1 MKCHIRQMRK
11 DEWRNVLRFIRIH
24 DTQDARYAK
33 RYYREYFRRW
43 GRGWDK
49 VIIAEIGKKII
60 GVSGYF
66 YDNKE
71 AQGVYW
77 LGFTYIHPSFQGRGI
92 GHQVLSYIQKELKRR
107 NARKLFLATSSN
119 AIYGGAVSFYTG
131 HGFRWEGTLK
141 DLYGQGEDQ
150 IIMGKDLT
158 KKHRLKLRK
167 RTRSRKRRKSVRRRR
182 IKRTRTRRKLKRR
195 RVKRTHRRKASR
207 RSRR

>member
-1 MKCHIRQMRK
+1 MRK
-11 DEWRNVLRFIRIH
+11 DEWKNVLRFIRLH

-77 LGFTYIHPSFQGRGI
+77 LGFTYIHPSLQGRGI

-158 KKHRLKLRK
+158 KKYRRTLRN
-167 RTRSRKRRKSVRRRR
+167 RARPRKRRKSVRRRR
-182 IKRTRTRRKLKRR
+182 KIKKKRSKSKHR
-195 RVKRTHRRKASR
+195 RVKRTHRKASR
-207 RSRR
+207 RRRR

>member
-1 MKCHIRQMRK
+1 MKCTIRAMHK
-11 DEWRNVLRFIRIH
+11 DEWKNVLRFIRLH

-43 GRGWDK
+43 GKGWDK
-49 VIIAEIGKKII
+49 VIIAEISKKII

-92 GHQVLSYIQKELKRR
+92 GHQALGYVQRELKRR

-158 KKHRLKLRK
+158 KKPRFTLRKRIRSRKRQISFRRRRVKKIRGKIKRKRVK
-167 RTRSRKRRKSVRRRR
+167 RTRSRRA
-182 IKRTRTRRKLKRR
+182 
-195 RVKRTHRRKASR
+195 H
-207 RSRR
+207 RSRTS